1 MKTASL
7 LAITVALAL
16 VVVAAFLLFGADST
30 LEETRWSKGVT
41 EIDEEGEKATEVT
54 EGQRIYGSI
63 SEIGEDYIVVD
74 TLKLEVNERTKI
86 YDSGTEIRLSDLND
100 GDRVRVDYTDNFEA
114 FRIYLQQGE
123 E

>member
-1 MKTASL
+1 
-7 LAITVALAL
+7 
-16 VVVAAFLLFGADST
+16 LLFGADST